1 METNTVFQNE
11 RENGL
16 NYYEETDINILQIPS
31 FENLLEL
38 IFSDK
43 YSVRKFSKNLQG
55 FCIESE
61 KNDYICEKN
70 EEFKIESDEK
80 NLFSKFIV
88 CKNRFDFQIF
98 MSDLLF
104 QYFLCLKSIKASNK
118 KEYNVLKNIF
128 IIFDDLKNNNLLMD
142 DIQCI
147 VENGLLNKY
156 NDNFF
161 QVLFDINEKN
171 VKQFLLFFDL
181 KKYFLSNF
189 KHINKFIFRFN
200 ELINSSHP
208 EMKQMTFISKI
219 DIILTGILD
228 ILDSNN
234 EKDTKEIKNK
244 LESFKKE
251 IINSTN
257 KEKIFEMFFKEETFV
272 SHLDIL
278 YDFFKIFNSEIDKQ
292 INYLISKNNKNITK
306 MISKFIIKHAS
317 YIDDHIKSD
326 TLHILNEFSIENSF
340 YFYISQYMEG
350 KNRLINVYNM
360 FKTNP
365 KEIKFLVNILKNKL
379 NKEKQAELIQNDTYN
394 EKDEFE
400 LEEKP
405 NLENSKNKIKYF
417 TLPCDYIIHY
427 ISCEDDVHIKNSK
440 NILDD
445 IINSKKILDEY
456 LGIDTEWKSSPTFLD
471 FYTENISS
479 NSKNKEVLDDDKS
492 DLSDIIQ
499 IAGSKMGF
507 IFDTK
512 SIYRNEEIKSKIEQ
526 IFCNYNF
533 IGFEFS
539 NDDMKIGNFFKKIVY
554 KNKFVELSD
563 VYKNKKNKKTPE
575 LKVIIAEMFGK
586 VLDKRDQISDW
597 SQRPLLSNQIKYG
610 ILDAYVLIQIYNK
623 LIYEKTK

>member
-1 METNTVFQNE
+1 METNTVLKNE
-11 RENGL
+11 RENDQ
-16 NYYEETDINILQIPS
+16 NYYDEPEINILQIPS

-61 KNDYICEKN
+61 KNNYICEKN
-70 EEFKIESDEK
+70 DEFKIESNEK
-80 NLFSKFIV
+80 NLFSKFII
-88 CKNRFDFQIF
+88 CKNRFDFQIC

-104 QYFLCLKSIKASNK
+104 QFFLCLKNIKASNK

-128 IIFDDLKNNNLLMD
+128 IIFEDLKNNNLLMD

-147 VENGLLNKY
+147 VENGLLSKY

-181 KKYFLSNF
+181 KKYFLSNI

-200 ELINSSHP
+200 ELINSPYP

-234 EKDTKEIKNK
+234 EKDTKEIRNK
-244 LESFKKE
+244 LDSFKKD

-257 KEKIFEMFFKEETFV
+257 KEKIFELFFNEETFV
-272 SHLDIL
+272 SHLDLL

-292 INYLISKNNKNITK
+292 INYLISKNNRQITK

-317 YIDDHIKSD
+317 FIDDYIKSD
-326 TLHILNEFSIENSF
+326 TLNTLNEFSIENSF
-340 YFYISQYMEG
+340 SFYVSQYMEG

-360 FKTNP
+360 FKTKRKVINY
-365 KEIKFLVNILKNKL
+365 LVNILKNKL

-394 EKDEFE
+394 EEDEYE

-405 NLENSKNKIKYF
+405 NLENNKNKYF
-417 TLPCDYIIHY
+417 TLPCDYKIYY
-427 ISCEDDVHIKNSK
+427 ISCEDDKYIEKST

-445 IINSKKILDEY
+445 IINSKIILDEY

-471 FYTENISS
+471 FYTENISN
-479 NSKNKEVLDDDKS
+479 NSKNKEVLDYYKS

-499 IAGSKMGF
+499 ISGSKMGF

-512 SIYRNEEIKSKIEQ
+512 SIYKNEEIKSKIEQ
-526 IFCNYNF
+526 MFCNNKF

-539 NDDMKIGNFFKKIVY
+539 NDDIKIGNFFKKIVY
-554 KNKFVELSD
+554 KNKFIELSD
-563 VYKNKKNKKTPE
+563 VYKNKKNKKSPE
-575 LKVIIAEMFGK
+575 LKIIISEMFGK

-610 ILDAYVLIQIYNK
+610 ILDAYVLIEVYNK
-623 LIYEKTK
+623 LLSEQNK

>member
-1 METNTVFQNE
+1 MEANTILQNE
-11 RENGL
+11 NESDQNL
-16 NYYEETDINILQIPS
+16 YEKTEINILQISS
-31 FENLLEL
+31 FEDLLNL

-61 KNDYICEKN
+61 KNNYICEKN
-70 EEFKIESDEK
+70 EEYKIEKDEK
-80 NLFSKFIV
+80 NLFSKFII
-88 CKNRFDFQIF
+88 CKNRFDFQIY

-104 QYFLCLKSIKASNK
+104 QYFFCLKNIKASNK

-128 IIFDDLKNNNLLMD
+128 TIFDDLKNNNLLMD

-147 VENGLLNKY
+147 IEYGLLSKY
-156 NDNFF
+156 NNNFF
-161 QVLFDINEKN
+161 LVLFDINEKN

-181 KKYFLSNF
+181 KKYFLSNY

-200 ELINSSHP
+200 ELINSAHP
-208 EMKQMTFISKI
+208 EIKQLTFISKI

-234 EKDTKEIKNK
+234 EKDTKEIRNK

-257 KEKIFEMFFKEETFV
+257 KEKIFELFFNEETFG

-292 INYLISKNNKNITK
+292 INYLISKNNRQITK

-317 YIDDHIKSD
+317 FIDEYINVD
-326 TLHILNEFSIENSF
+326 TLNILNEFSIENSF
-340 YFYISQYMEG
+340 AFYVSQYMEG

-360 FKTNP
+360 FKTKRKVINY
-365 KEIKFLVNILKNKL
+365 LVNILKNKL

-394 EKDEFE
+394 EEDEFE

-405 NLENSKNKIKYF
+405 NLANNKNKYF
-417 TLPCDYIIHY
+417 TLPCDYKIHY
-427 ISCEDDVHIKNSK
+427 ISCEDDAHIEKST
-440 NILDD
+440 NILNDM
-445 IINSKKILDEY
+445 INSKKILDEY
-456 LGIDTEWKSSPTFLD
+456 LGIDTEWKSSPTFLE
-471 FYTENISS
+471 FYIENIS
-479 NSKNKEVLDDDKS
+479 NKSKNKEVLSNDKS

-512 SIYRNEEIKSKIEQ
+512 SVYKNEEIKSKIEQ
-526 IFCNYNF
+526 IFCNNKF
-533 IGFEFS
+533 IGFEFA

-554 KNKFVELSD
+554 KNKFIELSQ
-563 VYKNKKNKKTPE
+563 VYKDKKNKKTPE
-575 LKVIIAEMFGK
+575 LKIIISEMFGK

-610 ILDAYVLIQIYNK
+610 ILDAYVLIEVYNK
-623 LIYEKTK
+623 LLYEQNK